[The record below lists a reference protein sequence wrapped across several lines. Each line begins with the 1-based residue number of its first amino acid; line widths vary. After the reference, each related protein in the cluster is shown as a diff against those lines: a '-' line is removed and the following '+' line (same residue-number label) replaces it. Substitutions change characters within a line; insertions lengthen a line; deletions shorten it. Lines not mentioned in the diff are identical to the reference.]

1 MSGFMEVGA
10 AAELLSVTADE
21 VMMLV
26 DALDSTGEMR
36 YH

>member
-1 MSGFMEVGA
+1 MSGFMEVGKV
-10 AAELLSVTADE
+10 AELLSITADE
-21 VMMLV
+21 VMMLE